1 MHARLWVLIL
11 LPLMAST
18 ANGTDI
24 YKCTDRN
31 GTVSY
36 GDAPCPSQK
45 TTLLHKE
52 TVEEADQAKH
62 ERMINALDA
71 MIDGGHLDEARTFA
85 AANGASAHF
94 QERVQANVIREQEQ
108 RRQEVAQDAEAR
120 RANEAA
126 GQARQQQAIQ
136 DQQARFAQID
146 AEQEKFRKEHW
157 TEIKQQHPEEVLHDQ
172 SPTFNRARG
181 KWCSVNKNDGS
192 TVCQ

>member
-1 MHARLWVLIL
+1 MLARFGILIL
-11 LPLMAST
+11 LLLMAST
-18 ANGTDI
+18 ASATDI
-24 YKCTDRN
+24 YKCADKN

-36 GDAPCPSQK
+36 GDTPCPSQK

-62 ERMINALDA
+62 ERMITALDA
-71 MIDGGHLDEARTFA
+71 MIDGGRLDEARTFA

-94 QERVQANVIREQEQ
+94 QERVQAKVIHEQEQ
-108 RRQEVAQDAEAR
+108 RRQEVAHDAETR

-126 GQARQQQAIQ
+126 YQARQQQAVQ
-136 DQQARFAQID
+136 DQQAKFAQID

-157 TEIKQQHPEEVLHDQ
+157 TEIKQQHPEEVLHNQ

-181 KWCSVNKNDGS
+181 KWCSINKDDGS

>member
-1 MHARLWVLIL
+1 MHARFWVLIL

-18 ANGTDI
+18 ASGADI
-24 YKCTDRN
+24 YKCIDKN

-36 GDAPCPSQK
+36 GDTPCPSQK

-52 TVEEADQAKH
+52 TVEEADQAKQ
-62 ERMINALDA
+62 ERITNTLNA

-94 QERVQANVIREQEQ
+94 QERVQANAVHEQEQ
-108 RRQEVAQDAEAR
+108 RRQQVARDAEVQ

-126 GQARQQQAIQ
+126 YQARQQQAMQ
-136 DQQARFAQID
+136 DQQAKLAQID

-157 TEIKQQHPEEVLHDQ
+157 TEIKQQHPGEVLHDQ

-181 KWCSVNKNDGS
+181 KWCSVNKDDGS